1 MQKFLDWLVN
11 DGAAGVLL
19 HYRSPEQTWIGS
31 SGLAELGTDRP
42 VDPDGWFR
50 AGSITKT
57 FTAVVVLQLVG
68 EGKLQ
73 LDAAVRDWLPDLPK
87 DVAVRQLLNHTSGL
101 YNYTD
106 DLPGPAEIVRDRYLH
121 HDPREALGV
130 GLVKPRLFDPGSSWS
145 YSNTNYIALGLLIEE
160 VTGNSYG
167 DAVRERIL
175 RPLGLERTGLPGDEV
190 DLPEP
195 HAHAYLTVD
204 GELVDLAR
212 INPSQAWAAGE
223 VVSTAADLN
232 RFYAAVLGGELLRP
246 TELQAMLDVV
256 PVDDSFGYG
265 LGIQRRRLP
274 GGQVVWGHNGGF
286 FSYQTIS
293 FHSADL
299 STQLTLSSAGT
310 RVEGPETGHLLAG
323 LLG

>member
-1 MQKFLDWLVN
+1 MQRFLDSLVD

-19 HYRSPEQTWIGS
+19 HFRSPEQTWTGS
-31 SGLAELGTDRP
+31 SGVAELGTDRP

-73 LDAAVRDWLPDLPK
+73 LDAAAHEWLPDVPE
-87 DVAVRQLLNHTSGL
+87 DITVRQLLNHTSGL

-121 HDPREALGV
+121 RDPREALGV
-130 GLVKPRLFDPGSSWS
+130 GLAKPRLFDAGSSWS
-145 YSNTNYIALGLLIEE
+145 YSNTNYIALGLLIET
-160 VTGNSYG
+160 VTGNAYG
-167 DAVRERIL
+167 DEVRERIL
-175 RPLGLERTGLPGDEV
+175 RPLGLERTIVPGRDV

-195 HAHAYLTVD
+195 HAHAYVTVD
-204 GELVDLAR
+204 DELVDLAS

-232 RFYAAVLGGELLRP
+232 RFYAAVLKGELLRP
-246 TELQAMLDVV
+246 TEHEAMLTVV
-256 PVDDSFGYG
+256 PVDDSSGYG
-265 LGIQRRRLP
+265 LGILRQRLP
-274 GGQVVWGHNGGF
+274 SGQVVWGHNGGF
-286 FSYQTIS
+286 FNYVTVSV
-293 FHSADL
+293 HSADL
-299 STQLTLSSAGT
+299 STQLTLSYTGSRA
-310 RVEGPETGHLLAG
+310 EEPESGQLLAG

>member
-1 MQKFLDWLVN
+1 VQKLLDSLVE

-19 HYRSPEQTWIGS
+19 HFLSPEQTWIGS
-31 SGLAELGTDRP
+31 SGVAELGTGRP

-73 LDAAVRDWLPDLPK
+73 LEAPAREWLPEMP
-87 DVAVRQLLNHTSGL
+87 AEISVRQLLNHTSGL

-106 DLPGPAEIVRDRYLH
+106 DLPDPAGIVRDRHLH
-121 HDPREALGV
+121 RDPRQTLDLGL
-130 GLVKPRLFDPGSSWS
+130 GKPRLFDAGSSWS
-145 YSNTNYIALGLLIEE
+145 YSNTNYIALGLLIETI
-160 VTGNSYG
+160 TGNAYG
-167 DAVRERIL
+167 DEVRQRIL
-175 RPLGLERTGLPGDEV
+175 EPLGLERTAVPGDEV
-190 DLPEP
+190 ELPEP
-195 HAHAYLTVD
+195 HAHAYLSVE
-204 GELVDLAR
+204 GEPVDLAS

-232 RFYAAVLGGELLRP
+232 RFYAAVLRGELLEP
-246 TELQAMLDVV
+246 AEHEAMLTAVT
-256 PVDDSFGYG
+256 VDDSFGYG
-265 LGIQRRRLP
+265 LGIQRQTLP
-274 GGQVVWGHNGGF
+274 GGLVVWGHPGGF
-286 FSYQTIS
+286 FNYLTFS

-299 STQLTLSSAGT
+299 STQLTLSYTGT
-310 RVEGPETGHLLAG
+310 RAEQPELGQILAE

>member
-1 MQKFLDWLVN
+1 MQKFLDSLVA

-31 SGLAELGTDRP
+31 SGLAELDTHRP
-42 VDPDGWFR
+42 VDPEGWFR

-73 LDAAVRDWLPDLPK
+73 LEASAREWLPGMP
-87 DVAVRQLLNHTSGL
+87 AEISVRQLLNHTSGL

-106 DLPGPAEIVRDRYLH
+106 DLPDPAGIVRDRYVRR
-121 HDPREALGV
+121 DPRQTLDLGL
-130 GLVKPRLFDPGSSWS
+130 GKPRLFDAGSSWS
-145 YSNTNYIALGLLIEE
+145 YSNTNYIALGLLIET
-160 VTGNSYG
+160 VTGNAYG
-167 DAVRERIL
+167 DEVRQRIL
-175 RPLGLERTGLPGDEV
+175 QPLGLERTVVPGDEV

-195 HAHAYLTVD
+195 HAHAYLTVE
-204 GELVDLAR
+204 GEPVDLAS

-232 RFYAAVLGGELLRP
+232 RFYAAVLRGELLAP
-246 TELQAMLDVV
+246 AEQQAMLDVV
-256 PVDDSFGYG
+256 PVDDLSGYG
-265 LGIQRRRLP
+265 LGIQCRRLP
-274 GGQVVWGHNGGF
+274 GGQVVWGHQGGF
-286 FSYQTIS
+286 FNYLTFS

-299 STQLTLSSAGT
+299 STQLTLSYTGT
-310 RVEGPETGHLLAG
+310 RAEQPETGQILAG